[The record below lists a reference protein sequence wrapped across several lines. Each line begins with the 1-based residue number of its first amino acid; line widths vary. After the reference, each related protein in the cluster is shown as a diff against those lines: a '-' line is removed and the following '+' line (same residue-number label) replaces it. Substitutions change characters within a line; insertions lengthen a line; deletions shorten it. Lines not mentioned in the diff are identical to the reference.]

1 MRGAG
6 GRLPAAAGAQV
17 MWPWSAGY
25 IRFSAYCV
33 GRLFFM
39 AEIRSRETAVCLGG
53 LDRIQ

>member
-6 GRLPAAAGAQV
+6 ERLPAAAGAQV
-17 MWPWSAGY
+17 MWPLSAGY

-39 AEIRSRETAVCLGG
+39 AEIRSRETAICLGG

>member
-1 MRGAG
+1 MWGAG
-6 GRLPAAAGAQV
+6 ERLSAAAGAQA
-17 MWPWSAGY
+17 MRPLSAGY
-25 IRFSAYCV
+25 IRFSAYCA